1 MASINRKFIQSALGS
16 LKLNRRVFHS
26 EDDFQHE
33 LAWTIRDSLKGKV
46 QIRLERPFELS
57 AEKNPAEVDAMHV
70 DILIRPD
77 NSANWVA
84 LELKHKTQALEC
96 RLPIKGSK
104 EQFNLKTQGAQNHSR
119 YDFWQDVHRLERL
132 IKAGMVTRG
141 YAIMLTNDH
150 HYWQE
155 RDPTTQ
161 DREFNLH
168 EGLKVQ
174 GKLSWV
180 CGDSSLKKKGRRQ
193 CSIRLREEYQLEW
206 KPYSEINGQEFR
218 YLLLEV

>member
-33 LAWTIRDSLKGKV
+33 LAWTIRDSLKG
-46 QIRLERPFELS
+46 
-57 AEKNPAEVDAMHV
+57 
-70 DILIRPD
+70 
-77 NSANWVA
+77 
-84 LELKHKTQALEC
+84 
-96 RLPIKGSK
+96 
-104 EQFNLKTQGAQNHSR
+104 
-119 YDFWQDVHRLERL
+119 
-132 IKAGMVTRG
+132 
-141 YAIMLTNDH
+141 
-150 HYWQE
+150 
-155 RDPTTQ
+155 
-161 DREFNLH
+161 
-168 EGLKVQ
+168 KVQ